1 MARRCEQR
9 WLPTG
14 GCTIRV
20 GLLLLALL
28 PLQLPAAPP
37 IPAAAVSALDPAR
50 PTAIRQQQ
58 LRELLRH
65 DCGSCHGLTRRGG
78 LGPPLTADRLQYQ
91 PAATLIATILDGRPG
106 TPMPPWRGLLQ
117 PAEVVWLV
125 ALLQQG
131 EEGPDAS
138 P

>member
-9 WLPTG
+9 RLPTG
-14 GCTIRV
+14 GCVIRV
-20 GLLLLALL
+20 VLLLLALL
-28 PLQLPAAPP
+28 PLRLPAATPNL
-37 IPAAAVSALDPAR
+37 AAALSPPDPAR

-78 LGPPLTADRLQYQ
+78 LGPPLTADRLQHQ
-91 PAATLIATILDGRPG
+91 SSATLIATILDGRPG

-117 PAEVVWLV
+117 PAEVAWLV

-131 EEGPDAS
+131 EGSDAS